1 MKIKY
6 FVSVFGVLG
15 LCSASALA
23 GFEWV
28 PVTKRERPTPAPV
41 FTPEPLFT
49 PAPVSAPIARPA
61 PAPVPVAAPLAL
73 APMTPVTPVA
83 TPMQDAPII
92 LKQRPLSP
100 EQQREL
106 QQSASQ
112 QSSMAVAP
120 AAQKELFIPRVRMTP
135 QPASMVEPS
144 HAPQPK
150 PWEINTIE
158 DIDLAQPPSD
168 LDIPAP
174 TPRVILPMDAPQ
186 SADANLG
193 NTKRLTIA
201 AYPVPAEQTTPSGSF
216 DAMALAPVAAAPA
229 RDVSD
234 FAAVNGFGSDLPLAL
249 ALGQIVPA
257 DYTYSFAA
265 GVNPGLSISWS
276 GNGKPWNEVLSDTLV
291 PLGYGI
297 QIRGNKVVITNS

>member
-41 FTPEPLFT
+41 FTPGPLFT

-61 PAPVPVAAPLAL
+61 PASA
-73 APMTPVTPVA
+73 PVA

-92 LKQRPLSP
+92 LKQPLPAP
-100 EQQREL
+100 EQ
-106 QQSASQ
+106 
-112 QSSMAVAP
+112 
-120 AAQKELFIPRVRMTP
+120 QKELFIPRVRTTP
-135 QPASMVEPS
+135 QPAAMVELS
-144 HAPQPK
+144 HAPKPK
-150 PWEINTIE
+150 PWEVNTIE
-158 DIDLAQPPSD
+158 DIDLTQPPSD

-174 TPRVILPMDAPQ
+174 MPRIILPVDAPQ

-193 NTKRLTIA
+193 NTERLTIT
-201 AYPVPAEQTTPSGSF
+201 AYPVPADQTEPKGSF
-216 DAMALAPVAAAPA
+216 DAMALAPVAAPAP
-229 RDVSD
+229 DVSD
-234 FAAVNGFGSDLPLAL
+234 FAVVNGFGSDLPLAL

-265 GVNPGLSISWS
+265 GVNPGAFISWS
-276 GNGKPWNEVLSDTLV
+276 GNGKPWNEVLSDTLM

-297 QIRGNKVVITNS
+297 QIRGNKVVITTS